1 MDWLKSFTVFCI
13 GALGYGIIELLFR
26 GYTHI
31 TMGVLGGMCLLFMSV
46 LNYFRTSLT
55 SLIICAVISGIF
67 ITVLEGAMGYFLN
80 LKLHMNIWDYSENSY
95 NLYGQI
101 CLKFSLGWIALS
113 MFVIP
118 LEDYLSYKLFND
130 RKNIRQTT

>member
-1 MDWLKSFTVFCI
+1 MDWLKSLTVFFI
-13 GALGYGIIELLFR
+13 GAFGYGIIELLFR

-31 TMGVLGGMCLLFMSV
+31 TMGVLGGMCLLFMSI
-46 LNYFRTSLT
+46 LNYFRTSFL
-55 SLIICAVISGIF
+55 SLLVCAVISGIF

-80 LKLHMNIWDYSENSY
+80 LKLHMNVWDYTENSY

-101 CLKFSLGWIALS
+101 CLKFALAWILLS
-113 MFVIP
+113 AFVMPI
-118 LEDYLSYKLFND
+118 ERFLSNKLFND

>member
-31 TMGVLGGMCLLFMSV
+31 TMGILGGMCFLFMSI
-46 LNYFRTSLT
+46 LNYYRTSLA
-55 SLIICAVISGIF
+55 SLLVCAVISGIF

-80 LKLHMNIWDYSENSY
+80 LRLHMNVWDYSKNSY
-95 NLYGQI
+95 NLHGQI
-101 CLKFSLGWIALS
+101 CLKFSLAWILLS
-113 MFVIP
+113 FFVMP
-118 LEDYLSYKLFND
+118 LESFLSNKLFND